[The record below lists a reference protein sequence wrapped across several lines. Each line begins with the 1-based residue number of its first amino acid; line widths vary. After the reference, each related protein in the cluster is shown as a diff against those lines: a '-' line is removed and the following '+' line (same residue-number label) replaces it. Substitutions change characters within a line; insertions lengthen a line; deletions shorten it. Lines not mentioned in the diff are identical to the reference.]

1 MTKHMKRLA
10 APRSLQIHRKE
21 AKWTFR
27 SSPGPH
33 PVDRSIPLT
42 TLVRDYLHLTQTG
55 REAKRVIGAGEI
67 EVDGRV
73 RKKPTHPVGLMDIV
87 TVPKLKKSYR
97 IMIDRR
103 GRLVP
108 MPIKAADAK
117 WKFCRVEGKT
127 TVRGGKTQVN
137 LHDGRNILLAK
148 DEYKT
153 GDVLKLSLPD
163 QKVTG
168 AHKFEKGNLA
178 FVTGGAHSGEL
189 APIEAVEVKRGPFPT
204 LVVLKRSDKDTF
216 RTVKEY
222 VFPVGEKTAEV
233 DVPEVS
239 VLDQ

>member
-33 PVDRSIPLT
+33 PVDRSIPLSV
-42 TLVRDYLHLTQTG
+42 LVRDYLHLTQTG

-67 EVDGRV
+67 VVDGRV
-73 RKKPTHPVGLMDIV
+73 RKKPTHPVGLMDVV

-97 IMIDRR
+97 VMMDRR

-108 MPIKAADAK
+108 MPIKAADAT

-127 TVRGGKTQVN
+127 TVPGGKTQVN
-137 LHDGRNILLAK
+137 LHDGRNLLLAK
-148 DEYKT
+148 DEYST

-168 AHKFEKGNLA
+168 AHKFAKGNVA

-189 APIEAVEVKRGPFPT
+189 APIEDVEVKRGPFPT
-204 LVVLKRSDKDTF
+204 LVLLKRSDKESF

-222 VFPVGEKTAEV
+222 VFPVGEKAAEV
-233 DVPEVS
+233 EVPEVKI
-239 VLDQ
+239 LDE